1 MNSQQG
7 TDWTVGFFVFTS
19 VQEHHVRDKGKGL
32 VGEDGRAG
40 LQNGGRTGVERIV
53 VVALVLGQTITLNT
67 TEPIFFGRAM
77 DLSYQCGN
85 ECNTTH
91 PCIVLNNP
99 VVVPGEKGHA

>member
-67 TEPIFFGRAM
+67 TEPIFFW
-77 DLSYQCGN
+77 S
-85 ECNTTH
+85 CNGSEES
-91 PCIVLNNP
+91 VRQ
-99 VVVPGEKGHA
+99 